1 MTPSHILLVD
11 DEPALTHVLEPI
23 FKAEGHRVTLASNG
37 HEAIAAA
44 RNASPDLII
53 LDLGLPDIDG
63 QEVIRV
69 IRADSDVPII
79 VVSARHQ
86 ALEKIAAL
94 DGGADDYV
102 NKPFELG
109 ELLARMRAA
118 RRRILRNQSELSV
131 VKCGS
136 LSIDLRQKLVLI
148 SGHVVRLSP
157 KEFALLQALALSVG
171 QVVTHKR
178 LMQAG
183 WDGANSDTG
192 HLRVY
197 IGLLRQKLEQDP
209 SDPKFLLSEPGF
221 GYRLVP
227 DVT

>member
-11 DEPALTHVLEPI
+11 DEPAVTRVLETI
-23 FKAEGHRVTLASNG
+23 FKAEGYRVTLASTG
-37 HEAIAAA
+37 LEAIAAV
-44 RNASPDLII
+44 RNAPPDII
-53 LDLGLPDIDG
+53 LLDLGLPDIDG

-86 ALEKIAAL
+86 ELEKIEAL
-94 DGGADDYV
+94 DGGADDYI

-118 RRRILRNQSELSV
+118 RRRILFNQSELSV
-131 VKCGS
+131 IECGS
-136 LSIDLRQKLVLI
+136 LSIDLRQRLVRV
-148 SGHVVRLSP
+148 SGDVVRLSP
-157 KEFALLQALALSVG
+157 KEFALLQPLALSVG

-178 LMQAG
+178 LLQAG
-183 WDGANSDTG
+183 WGGATSDTG

-227 DVT
+227 DFT